1 MHNDREIIALLQKR
15 DEAALEMIRADYGKL
30 CRQLAYQIT
39 GSQEDAEECL
49 GDTLL
54 EVWHSIPPNEPDNL
68 RAYLLSLT
76 RRNAINRYKHER
88 RKKRGG
94 TQFAAALD
102 EIAEVIPASGSVET
116 ELERRELLAKTADL
130 LRSLPEQQRAIFVQR
145 YYLAAPIR
153 TIAEQLGMTE
163 NAVKLSLLRTRKK
176 LKEYLRKEGLL

>member
-88 RKKRGG
+88 RQKRGG

-116 ELERRELLAKTADL
+116 ELETMP
-130 LRSLPEQQRAIFVQR
+130 SNR
-145 YYLAAPIR
+145 YI
-153 TIAEQLGMTE
+153 
-163 NAVKLSLLRTRKK
+163 TRKTMMNAAIIEISFGEAWDFDDSSNIPD
-176 LKEYLRKEGLL
+176 LTFSIFYLRNN